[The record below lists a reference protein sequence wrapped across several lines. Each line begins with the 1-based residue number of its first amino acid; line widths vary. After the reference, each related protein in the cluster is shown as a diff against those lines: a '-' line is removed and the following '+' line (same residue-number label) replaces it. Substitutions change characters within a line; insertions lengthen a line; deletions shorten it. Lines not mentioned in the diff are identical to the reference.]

1 MHQAWSYTCTDAAHT
16 HTHRDNKAHAHISA
30 HWTDGQRAGR
40 WTQVPHTVHSCNH
53 ITMLLHVPLMDH
65 SSRPAILICV
75 NSKLVTS
82 QTSSLQSPAAVC
94 MYSVT
99 MPSLLPTLHSN
110 SDVSVTIQPPS
121 SVKGCTKHSEGINN
135 VMTVHYSLSIHVHI
149 HHAHTLGCTL
159 AHLLSPALTLGLS
172 LRWTWEVWRP
182 VPQGHALPE
191 PHSHCCCSGTGRY
204 TWSHDRH
211 MTYVQH
217 LSYWECECL
226 VCLMYTCL
234 SSLAHHHMCR

>member
-1 MHQAWSYTCTDAAHT
+1 MVKGLADG
-16 HTHRDNKAHAHISA
+16 HRC
-30 HWTDGQRAGR
+30 R
-40 WTQVPHTVHSCNH
+40 TQSTVHSCNH

-82 QTSSLQSPAAVC
+82 QTSSLQSPAAAC

-149 HHAHTLGCTL
+149 HHAHPGLHTSSPIISRINSWTFFKMNLGSVK
-159 AHLLSPALTLGLS
+159 A
-172 LRWTWEVWRP
+172 
-182 VPQGHALPE
+182 
-191 PHSHCCCSGTGRY
+191 CSSRART
-204 TWSHDRH
+204 S
-211 MTYVQH
+211 
-217 LSYWECECL
+217 
-226 VCLMYTCL
+226 
-234 SSLAHHHMCR
+234 